1 MKSFSK
7 ASKMA
12 AVLTVTL
19 ACLSVTSAQAVVS
32 KATVRSI
39 SGSATVSTDKGATW
53 KPLRVGNS
61 LTPNSII
68 KTAADTKVELVLNQN
83 GPVVRVPAD
92 TTVGV
97 DKLEPKVAAPGN
109 ASSDETEEATEIKVI
124 EITGPVIKPETANTT
139 TPFSLPK
146 FTAIVDTTTGG
157 ISAIDVANRGNKLF
171 TIDAAGNRFDVQDI
185 DYSDNDYLV
194 IIAAPPTGGR
204 QAQAWV
210 KIVNGKVDRVVVVD
224 PGSGYTAT
232 PTVTLKDLPKL
243 PQIIPATITQQ
254 YSASDREAK
263 LKLVVEKGKIV
274 DVLVEKRGE
283 NYWGFQN
290 IDGITQIGDAEDVYV
305 KFEGGDGKAEAM
317 VTIKNGKITG
327 VVLLDGGSKYD
338 DLSTATIVDADGK
351 PFLPFNPNLI
361 ADLTD
366 IKDIL
371 KPKVVVPGAV
381 VTLAYVPPPK
391 AVAAVESTGSAKV
404 TVTTVVNGVEVKTD
418 KTVELFS
425 LSTTKEIAF
434 DKESA
439 AQYVT
444 VTKEIKDSSGV
455 VTEAAVVFI
464 EPPKVTVSAPTVKYA
479 YNDVRT
485 DLVPR
490 GGSDDTD
497 EFGRQIIR
505 AAKVEAVLDSNG
517 KIVGLIVVDPGY
529 GYTSAPKITIEPP
542 PVLTE
547 EVKAIIVVAIQ
558 KNEII
563 VPPKVEAKVDKVLGG
578 IVESITLPASKEVFT
593 YEKNATY
600 ELSVEKPNDKNGTT
614 ARAVVKTDSDGKL
627 ILNSKGEVDVTMVD
641 NGLGYDKPPKAFFTE
656 KPKVERVNE
665 VPTVEVVVVKK
676 DEIINLSTL
685 TKP

>member
-97 DKLEPKVAAPGN
+97 DKLEPKVAAAGN
-109 ASSDETEEATEIKVI
+109 ASSAADEEATEIKVI
-124 EITGPVIKPETANTT
+124 EITGPVIKPETAITA
-139 TPFSLPK
+139 TPFALPSLIALLD
-146 FTAIVDTTTGG
+146 TAGG
-157 ISAIDVANRGNKLF
+157 ISAINVAKSGNKLF
-171 TIDAAGNRFDVQDI
+171 TIDAAGNRFDADVTVE
-185 DYSDNDYLV
+185 L
-194 IIAAPPTGGR
+194 TGGGGTGAR
-204 QAQAWV
+204 ALAKV
-210 KIVNGKVDRVVVVD
+210 VNGQVVSLIVIE
-224 PGSGYTAT
+224 PGTGYKTA
-232 PTVTLKDLPKL
+232 PTVTLKALPPL
-243 PQIIPATITQQ
+243 PTTIPARINPAYTPVQQ
-254 YSASDREAK
+254 AV
-263 LKLVVEKGKIV
+263 LKTVVENGEIVRVDILDGGKNYTVFNRVGGVITASEARL
-274 DVLVEKRGE
+274 DVV
-283 NYWGFQN
+283 
-290 IDGITQIGDAEDVYV
+290 
-305 KFEGGDGKAEAM
+305 FEGGTRSALVLVKSTHGVITK
-317 VTIKNGKITG
+317 VT
-327 VVLLDGGSKYD
+327 VVDGGAGYAANT
-338 DLSTATIVDADGK
+338 TAKLVSADGK
-351 PFLPFNPNLI
+351 DFVPFNPNL
-361 ADLTD
+361 AKLEL
-366 IKDIL
+366 L
-371 KPKVVVPGAV
+371 KPAPVVVKPGDPTPAPVEAV
-381 VTLAYVPPPK
+381 VQYVPPPK

-404 TVTTVVNGVEVKTD
+404 TVTTVVNGVEVKTE
-418 KTVELFS
+418 KTVDLFS

-439 AQYVT
+439 AQYIT
-444 VTKEIKDSSGV
+444 VTKATAATA
-455 VTEAAVVFI
+455 TEPAKAAVVFV
-464 EPPKVTVSAPTVKYA
+464 EPPKVTVSEPTVKYA
-479 YNDVRT
+479 HNDSRL

-490 GGSDDTD
+490 GGSADTD

-547 EVKAIIVVAIQ
+547 EVKKTIEVAIQ

-563 VPPKVEAKVDKVLGG
+563 VPPKVEAKVDKELGG

-593 YEKNATY
+593 YEKNTTY
-600 ELSVEKPNDKNGTT
+600 ELLVEKPKDKNGTT
-614 ARAVVKTDSDGKL
+614 ARAVVKTDSFGKL
-627 ILNSKGEVDVTMVD
+627 ILNAKGEVEVTIVD
-641 NGLGYDKPPKAFFTE
+641 KGLGYDKPPKAFFTAD
-656 KPKVERVNE
+656 PIVERVNE
-665 VPTVEVVVVKK
+665 VPKVEVVEVKK
-676 DEIINLSTL
+676 EEIINLSTL